1 MRVRSLGRTSGISRV
16 WLADLPQAWLKARS
30 GIRVTCTLL
39 PPPPPPLAAYQV
51 AGCWSDHHHHRP
63 RTRAE
68 AHSQREW
75 WMLRVKRAGAPQAET
90 FNRDTSSA
98 NRMAA
103 TQCIQACGVQFVYV
117 CASLSL
123 GSSLSTALAF
133 YCSVCVKD
141 ERSTKDDGRAEPQL
155 RLFPLP
161 SARLH
166 CSEKTKTKKQQDL
179 LFETI
184 VYSLALRY
192 CFEVCF

>member
-1 MRVRSLGRTSGISRV
+1 MFGASPIAGTHFWNFTSLAGGPAAGLAEGPVRDQSNVHT
-16 WLADLPQAWLKARS
+16 A
-30 GIRVTCTLL
+30 
-39 PPPPPPLAAYQV
+39 PPPPLRWRLTRWLD
-51 AGCWSDHHHHRP
+51 AG
-63 RTRAE
+63 RTTTTTALGRGPKPI
-68 AHSQREW
+68 HS
-75 WMLRVKRAGAPQAET
+75 VKRAGAPQAET
-90 FNRDTSSA
+90 FNRDTFFSSA

-103 TQCIQACGVQFVYV
+103 TLCIQACGVQFVYV

-141 ERSTKDDGRAEPQL
+141 ERSTKGDGRAEPQL

-184 VYSLALRY
+184 VYRLALRY